1 MDLLKRQA
9 SKIREQVA
17 KQQQAVVKQLGGSG
31 YQSSNAV
38 VLDEEEMIR
47 HQQLEK
53 LYRSTRVG
61 KEFQREIVKATEAFT
76 GIGVKHMETGM
87 KLSENCCKYGSE
99 HFDDNI
105 LGKAAY
111 SYGEAR
117 RHVEKE
123 QEDLNK
129 HFRSQILDPLKAMVN
144 SAPLEEARHLAQ
156 RYSRMR
162 QEAQDLG
169 SEILRRQAR
178 VKEAPIPENIARLQ
192 SAESK
197 LHELKTNM
205 AVLGKEAAA
214 ALSAVA
220 ALAEGEKTCYL
231 RMAAILG
238 NVETEMV
245 SVKQKTDAAPPVIP
259 TEDDAETAAYFLA
272 EAMHPF
278 TAESKKELSFEKGDY
293 VVVRRVDS
301 SGWSEGEFKGRA
313 GWFPSAYVRKRN
325 KFASNNKHY
334 KAPRPIMAPSTS
346 HFFPPDHKIDGGG
359 PHFNVTAL
367 C

>member
-9 SKIREQVA
+9 SKIRDQVA

-53 LYRSTRVG
+53 LYRSTRAG

-87 KLSENCCKYGSE
+87 KLSENCCKYGTE

-178 VKEAPIPENIARLQ
+178 VKEAPIPENIVRLQ

-214 ALSAVA
+214 ALSAVEAQQRRLTFQRIA

-272 EAMHPF
+272 EVMHPF

-293 VVVRRVDS
+293 VVVRRVDP
-301 SGWSEGEFKGRA
+301 SGWSEGECKGRA

-325 KFASNNKHY
+325 KFASNNQHY
-334 KAPRPIMAPSTS
+334 
-346 HFFPPDHKIDGGG
+346 
-359 PHFNVTAL
+359 
-367 C
+367 

>member
-9 SKIREQVA
+9 SKLRETVA
-17 KQQQAVVKQLGGSG
+17 KQQQAVAKQLGGSG

-38 VLDEEEMIR
+38 VLDEDEMMR

-53 LYRSTRVG
+53 LYKSTRGG
-61 KEFQREIVKATEAFT
+61 KEFQKEIVKATEAFT
-76 GIGVKHMETGM
+76 TIGSRHMETGT
-87 KLSENCCKYGSE
+87 KLSEHCCKYGSE
-99 HFDDNI
+99 NFDDNI

-129 HFRSQILDPLKAMVN
+129 HFRSQVLDPLRAMLN
-144 SAPLEEARHLAQ
+144 SAALEEARHLAQ

-162 QEAQDLG
+162 QEAEALA

-178 VKEAPIPENIARLQ
+178 VKEAPIPENLARLQ
-192 SAESK
+192 SAEYK
-197 LHELKTNM
+197 LRELKTNM
-205 AVLGKEAAA
+205 AILGKEAAA
-214 ALSAVA
+214 ALTAVEA
-220 ALAEGEKTCYL
+220 QQRRLTFRRIVAMVEGEKTCYL

-238 NVETEMV
+238 NVEAEMV
-245 SVKQKTDAAPPVIP
+245 AVKQKTESAPPVIP

-272 EAMHPF
+272 EVIHPF
-278 TAESKKELSFEKGDY
+278 TAESKKELSLEKGDY
-293 VVVRRVDS
+293 VVVRQVNP
-301 SGWSEGEFKGRA
+301 SGWSEGECKGRA

-325 KFASNNKHY
+325 KFASNNQHY
-334 KAPRPIMAPSTS
+334 
-346 HFFPPDHKIDGGG
+346 
-359 PHFNVTAL
+359 
-367 C
+367 